1 MDYRSCGRPDVS
13 YHGVKTW
20 CPEFENF
27 RRQLGILYCGEYGRR
42 ADGTSDDYFFVAYN
56 MHWEPH
62 EFDLPKL
69 PKGMQWTLCINT
81 DDADNNG
88 ICPPESLEAGQ
99 EPQEELRQYMV
110 PPRSILVFRSFK
122 PISGPASEKDGKK
135 AGKVVKSVKQRNVRK
150 EPAKEAETVVAAARE
165 L

>member
-1 MDYRSCGRPDVS
+1 
-13 YHGVKTW
+13 
-20 CPEFENF
+20 
-27 RRQLGILYCGEYGRR
+27 
-42 ADGTSDDYFFVAYN
+42 

-110 PPRSILVFRSFK
+110 PPRSILVFRGFK
-122 PISGPASEKDGKK
+122 PISGPASEKGGKK
-135 AGKVVKSVKQRNVRK
+135 AGKVVKSVKRQNVRK

>member
-1 MDYRSCGRPDVS
+1 
-13 YHGVKTW
+13 
-20 CPEFENF
+20 
-27 RRQLGILYCGEYGRR
+27 
-42 ADGTSDDYFFVAYN
+42 

-110 PPRSILVFRSFK
+110 PPRSILVFRGFK

-135 AGKVVKSVKQRNVRK
+135 SWESGKIGKTAECQKRTGKGSGDCGCGSARTVRTELK
-150 EPAKEAETVVAAARE
+150 EDKAS
-165 L
+165 

>member
-1 MDYRSCGRPDVS
+1 MFPTASKHGARSL
-13 YHGVKTW
+13 KTSAASSA
-20 CPEFENF
+20 FSTAAST
-27 RRQLGILYCGEYGRR
+27 GR

-81 DDADNNG
+81 DDAENNG
-88 ICPPESLEAGQ
+88 ICPPESLEVGQ

-110 PPRSILVFRSFK
+110 PPRSILVFRGFK
-122 PISGPASEKDGKK
+122 PISGPASERMAK
-135 AGKVVKSVKQRNVRK
+135 AGKW
-150 EPAKEAETVVAAARE
+150 
-165 L
+165 